1 VPIRQIL
8 AGVAALPIAA
18 PRSHTAWVA
27 LALLGMGWNFAFI
40 GATAM
45 VTQCHRPSE
54 RNKVQAVNDFLVF
67 GAMAIGSFSSGQI
80 LANFGWTAVNEV
92 GLPIVITAGALL
104 AWVTLARRRRVAV

>member
-1 VPIRQIL
+1 MM
-8 AGVAALPIAA
+8 VAISGITVWHFWSAL
-18 PRSHTAWVA
+18 V
-27 LALLGMGWNFAFI
+27 LLGTGWNFAFI

-45 VTQCHRPSE
+45 VTQCHHPNE